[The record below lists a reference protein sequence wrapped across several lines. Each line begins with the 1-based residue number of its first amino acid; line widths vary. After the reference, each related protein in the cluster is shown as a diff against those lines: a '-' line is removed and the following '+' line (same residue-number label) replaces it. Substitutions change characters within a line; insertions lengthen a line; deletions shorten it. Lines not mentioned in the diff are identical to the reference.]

1 MHRTRMLA
9 LLLTACAGEAADP
22 GDLTVTREV
31 AADTT
36 FITINGDV
44 PPAEVRQFVEEMA
57 IAPGADDISLFT
69 TVREFDV
76 DQWGRM
82 WVFDNDTRS
91 ILVFDAD
98 GTLVRRVGRRGAGPG
113 EFGGNSGMVI
123 LPSGGLAI
131 WDSGNARVSFFDSTG
146 AFLESWRLPPG
157 FFTTGGLLA
166 DSGGQLYMRRPITP
180 STGIGNVG
188 RSGLVEFLPGGEIG
202 DSIAPPVMPR
212 ERHMYTAEAAQTRMS
227 MGATYGAGGFW
238 SFTSAG
244 AFVVADGETYR
255 ITIVP
260 RTGRPIVIARSPSP
274 VPVDAEERAIEEA
287 QMIWTAR
294 RTQPEWTWSGPP
306 LPTVKAPL
314 VGLRVGRDGQIWARV
329 AVPSE
334 LIPDAELTPPTD
346 STRPV
351 TRHRMP
357 HVFEVFTADGNL
369 LGRVAVPPRTQIMES
384 DGNLVWAIVTDED
397 GLPAVVRFRIEPG
410 FTAGK

>member
-1 MHRTRMLA
+1 MSRVLFLLFLA
-9 LLLTACAGEAADP
+9 ACAGGGGNHDE
-22 GDLTVTREV
+22 LTVVRDETP
-31 AADTT
+31 DTT
-36 FITINGDV
+36 FITITGDV
-44 PPAEVRQFVEEMA
+44 PLEDVRTLVEDMA
-57 IAPGADDISLFT
+57 IAPDVDDLSLFT

-82 WVFDNDTRS
+82 WVFDNDSRS
-91 ILVFDAD
+91 ILVFDAE

-123 LPSGGLAI
+123 LPDGGLAI
-131 WDSGNARVSFFDSTG
+131 WDSGNARVSLFDSTG
-146 AFLESWRLPPG
+146 AFLESWSLPPG
-157 FFTTGGLLA
+157 FFTTSGLLA
-166 DSGGQLYMRRPITP
+166 DTAGQLYMRRSITP
-180 STGIGNVG
+180 STGIGNLG

-202 DSIAPPVMPR
+202 DSIAPPVAPR
-212 ERHMYTAEAAQTRMS
+212 ERHLYTAEAAQTRMS

-238 SFTSAG
+238 SFTSTG

-260 RTGRPIVIARSPSP
+260 RIGRPTVIARSPSP

-294 RTQPEWTWSGPP
+294 RTQPDWTWSGPP

-334 LIPDAELTPPTD
+334 LIPDAEIIPPRD

-357 HVFEVFTADGNL
+357 HVFEMFTADGEL
-369 LGRVAVPPRTQIMES
+369 LGRVAVPPRSQIMES

-410 FTAGK
+410 FTSRK